1 MTDSAALAQKMAA
14 KNLST
19 LSLVATLEANFDLNE
34 PSNSFGL
41 EGEESTEPLRWPL
54 REVLNSTPSFSSIE
68 PPNGSGQY
76 HTTNSI
82 LVLQD

>member
-1 MTDSAALAQKMAA
+1 MTDSAALAQKMVAE
-14 KNLST
+14 NLST

-34 PSNSFGL
+34 PSYSFGR
-41 EGEESTEPLRWPL
+41 EGDETTEPLQWPL
-54 REVLNSTPSFSSIE
+54 REVLNPTPSFSSIE
-68 PPNGSGQY
+68 PPNGSGQH